1 MLTQLPINQ
10 IELNQVRN
18 YKKMQVRQPEPEV
31 ALDLKC
37 VWKFALEWGENF
49 AKVTQN
55 NQI

>member
-10 IELNQVRN
+10 IELNQVPN
-18 YKKMQVRQPEPEV
+18 YKKKQVRQAQV